1 MHKKVNVWRGRQ
13 ELMKIKLCPSILSA
27 DFANLGR
34 DVELA
39 VNAGADYIH
48 VDVMD
53 GHFVPNISLGVP
65 VLKSLRAAT
74 DAVLDVHLMISN
86 PDQYI
91 DEFIKAGA
99 DILTVHYESNGDT
112 LEQLK
117 KIKNAGIK
125 ASCVIKP
132 KTPVEVLLPLLPYCD
147 MVLLMTVEPGF
158 GGQGFIPESIDR
170 IKFIRKVIN
179 ENNYN
184 CELEIDGGAKIGNTA
199 DIVAAGANV
208 IVAGSAVFEG
218 DIQKN
223 VNAFYEVFEKGLEKA
238 DWIK

>member
-1 MHKKVNVWRGRQ
+1 MYGEEY

-27 DFANLGR
+27 DFANLAR
-34 DVELA
+34 DVKLA
-39 VNAGADYIH
+39 VDAGADYIH

-74 DAVLDVHLMISN
+74 NAVLDVHLMIEN

-91 DEFIKAGA
+91 DDFIKAGA
-99 DILTVHYESNGDT
+99 DILSVHYEANGDT

-125 ASCVIKP
+125 AACVIKP

-147 MVLLMTVEPGF
+147 MVLIMTVEPGF

-170 IKFIRKVIN
+170 IKYVRKVIN

-184 CELEIDGGAKIGNTA
+184 CELEIDGGAKITNSA

-218 DIQKN
+218 DIEKN
-223 VNAFYEVFEKGLEKA
+223 VKAFYEAFEKGIEKA

>member
-1 MHKKVNVWRGRQ
+1 
-13 ELMKIKLCPSILSA
+13 MKIKLCPSILSA

-223 VNAFYEVFEKGLEKA
+223 VKAFYEVFEKGLEKA

>member
-1 MHKKVNVWRGRQ
+1 
-13 ELMKIKLCPSILSA
+13 MKIKLCPSILSA

-34 DVELA
+34 DVKLA
-39 VNAGADYIH
+39 VDAGADYVH

-65 VLKSLRAAT
+65 VLKSLRKAT
-74 DAVLDVHLMISN
+74 DAILDVHLMIEN
-86 PDQYI
+86 PDQYL
-91 DEFIKAGA
+91 DAFINAGA
-99 DILTVHYESNGDT
+99 DIISVHYESNGDT
-112 LEQLK
+112 IEQLK
-117 KIKNAGIK
+117 KIRGAGKK

-132 KTPVEVLLPLLPYCD
+132 KTPVEVLLPILPYCD

-170 IKFIRKVIN
+170 IKFVREVIN
-179 ENNYN
+179 KNNYN
-184 CELEIDGGAKIGNTA
+184 CELEIDGGAKITNTA
-199 DIVAAGANV
+199 DIVASGADV

-218 DIQKN
+218 DIQSN
-223 VNAFYEVFEKGLEKA
+223 VKAFYNAFEDGIKKA